1 MGNSLRC
8 LASHYVEVSVEE
20 AVTERVGDAVKLTLC
35 PLCEGSSPC
44 HYNHKS
50 TPVSTA
56 SGSTRGNTSL
66 FLNNIWQT
74 HTIRGKTALDS
85 PYIIYLSIKI
95 CKYSFMEHSEKN
107 TGGWWRLFD
116 FHLRNLRPPPYL
128 RIGEIWVPP
137 SEGWQKLGT
146 SPPPLPH
153 NFKPSMC
160 SVAFLVIN
168 ISLNLYA
175 PSKDW

>member
-74 HTIRGKTALDS
+74 HTISGKTALDS

-95 CKYSFMEHSEKN
+95 CKYSFMEHSEKIL
-107 TGGWWRLFD
+107 GGGGFSIFICEILDPHPIWELVKSGWPL
-116 FHLRNLRPPPYL
+116 LRVGKSWVPLHPPP
-128 RIGEIWVPP
+128 PP
-137 SEGWQKLGT
+137 Q
-146 SPPPLPH
+146 
-153 NFKPSMC
+153 F
-160 SVAFLVIN
+160 
-168 ISLNLYA
+168 
-175 PSKDW
+175 